1 MTLNTW
7 VYLLMTI
14 LLALPWFFAVATRYL
29 TIATRYKGEILCK
42 RWEQYLCWKTALTA
56 HLLLL
61 YQYSQTLSD
70 LIFLLRH
77 HFQGHCLELSLELT
91 VVRMYLY
98 VCLTPF
104 LFWGFQKFIIFTKL
118 WNYKK
123 QWLTQSSWCIYLSI
137 ILQYCMVQYKCYTHF

>member
-1 MTLNTW
+1 MNSIRLFKTW
-7 VYLLMTI
+7 SNFKALCRGFEYLSVFIDDNITRITMVCCCSNKI
-14 LLALPWFFAVATRYL
+14 FNHSNKVKRGDLAQ
-29 TIATRYKGEILCK
+29 
-42 RWEQYLCWKTALTA
+42 RWKQYLSWKTALTA

-61 YQYSQTLSD
+61 YQYSQTPSL
-70 LIFLLRH
+70 LTFLLRH
-77 HFQGHCLELSLELT
+77 HFQSHCLELSLELT

-123 QWLTQSSWCIYLSI
+123 
-137 ILQYCMVQYKCYTHF
+137 